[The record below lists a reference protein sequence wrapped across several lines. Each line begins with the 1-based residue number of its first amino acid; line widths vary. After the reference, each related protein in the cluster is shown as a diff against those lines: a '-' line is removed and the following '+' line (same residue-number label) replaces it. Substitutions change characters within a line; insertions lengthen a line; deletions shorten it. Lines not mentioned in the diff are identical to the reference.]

1 MKKAFT
7 LLELIFA
14 ILIIGIIASY
24 AIPKYVDT
32 RDTALASTIKRDIVT
47 ATTSIQSYSLIN
59 KGISKI
65 SDALTLSSTNWTV
78 DEKKA
83 IFKDSNKD
91 CITLEIKN
99 EDDSDILELKV
110 DDNDGS
116 VCKKLVNNEGIV
128 PTSFIL
134 Y

>member
-47 ATTSIQSYSLIN
+47 ATTSIQSYSLVN
-59 KGISKI
+59 KGITKI
-65 SDALTLSSTNWTV
+65 SDALSLSTTNWTV
-78 DEKKA
+78 DDKKA
-83 IFKDSNKD
+83 VFKESNSD
-91 CITLEIKN
+91 CITLEIKTKDN
-99 EDDSDILELKV
+99 TDILELTV
-110 DDNDGS
+110 NTDGGN
-116 VCKKLVNNEGIV
+116 VCTKLINNEGV
-128 PTSFIL
+128 VSTTFIL

>member
-47 ATTSIQSYSLIN
+47 ATTSIQSYSLVN
-59 KGISKI
+59 KGIGKI
-65 SDALTLSSTNWTV
+65 SDALTLSTTNWSIE
-78 DEKKA
+78 DKKA
-83 IFKDSNKD
+83 IFKESDKD
-91 CITLEIKN
+91 CVTLEIKTDNSADLLRLTIN
-99 EDDSDILELKV
+99 EDG
-110 DDNDGS
+110 GS
-116 VCKKLVNNEGIV
+116 VCSKLKNNEGV
-128 PTSFIL
+128 VNTEFIL

>member
-47 ATTSIQSYSLIN
+47 ATTSIQSYSLVN
-59 KGISKI
+59 KGITKI
-65 SDALTLSSTNWTV
+65 SDALSLSTTNWTV
-78 DEKKA
+78 DDKKA
-83 IFKDSNKD
+83 VFKESNSD
-91 CITLEIKN
+91 CITLEIKT
-99 EDDSDILELKV
+99 EDNTDILELTVNEKA
-110 DDNDGS
+110 GS
-116 VCKKLVNNEGIV
+116 VCTKLINNEGV
-128 PTSFIL
+128 VSTTFIL

>member
-47 ATTSIQSYSLIN
+47 ATTSIQSYSLVN

-65 SDALTLSSTNWTV
+65 SDALTLSTTNWSIE
-78 DEKKA
+78 DKKA
-83 IFKDSNKD
+83 IFKESDKD
-91 CITLEIKN
+91 CVTLEIKTDNSADLLKLTIN
-99 EDDSDILELKV
+99 EDG
-110 DDNDGS
+110 GS
-116 VCKKLVNNEGIV
+116 VCSKLKNNEGV
-128 PTSFIL
+128 VNTEFIL